1 MIAQTSVCFNSWS
14 ILNQKCAG
22 ECSNFLTFLFIQTSS
37 LKHNSKHKNKTIYK
51 HPGWVWGCV
60 SEHPAVPNCNLPTW
74 SLQHHGQI
82 PHECSSFLV
91 WDLSLGYAVVEVV
104 IIQFSLLFSSCFAY
118 YYCLTPVFRYL
129 RMHRRQVFHCIPR
142 KICVFCSFGRK
153 SSEELKEKKQLKKS
167 YIKQCKSKSRKDFSS

>member
-1 MIAQTSVCFNSWS
+1 MGLKDAFQNTQQYLTATSPHGHFSTMVKSHMSAPASW
-14 ILNQKCAG
+14 
-22 ECSNFLTFLFIQTSS
+22 F
-37 LKHNSKHKNKTIYK
+37 
-51 HPGWVWGCV
+51 
-60 SEHPAVPNCNLPTW
+60 
-74 SLQHHGQI
+74 
-82 PHECSSFLV
+82 
-91 WDLSLGYAVVEVV
+91 DLSLGYAVVEVV

-153 SSEELKEKKQLKKS
+153 SSEELKEKKNNKKIS